1 MKKILC
7 IAAALALAA
16 GLSSCKYMQIGPKG
30 EGEFVYA
37 DSLVPYN
44 DVDLNSMKKEGI
56 ARAQK
61 AAVEK
66 VAGVFVSSSTTV
78 DHSTVVQNEIMAKSE
93 GFIRKYYVMKS
104 YRKGD
109 DWFTQIKALVLVT
122 NISDIIRQ
130 SDEST
135 LVKKTNIMVAS
146 RELINGEVSLTQDCK
161 QAVYSA
167 MKNAPFAL
175 LNGDNLSD
183 NNIEDPVP
191 VIDKARSDGARFI
204 IIADVS
210 AAPLSILGTVTTPFK
225 TYRASVNMRALST
238 RNYGVIATS
247 AAQQSGLD
255 PAEDI
260 AAQKSIA
267 AACESAAKDLL
278 DPLQSAVNSSKTYT
292 LRVTD
297 VNTIERL
304 KSLQDI
310 LKDLREIEDFNL
322 VKYNNSAAD
331 FEVQANI
338 KTADELAAKIIRQYN
353 ANFTVEEI
361 TTKNIVLKLI

>member
-1 MKKILC
+1 MKRILY
-7 IAAALALAA
+7 IVAALALAA
-16 GLSSCKYMQIGPKG
+16 GMTSCKYLQIGPKG
-30 EGEFVYA
+30 EGEYVYA
-37 DSLVPYN
+37 DSLVAYN
-44 DVDLNSMKKEGI
+44 EVDLNSMKKEGI
-56 ARAQK
+56 AAAQK

-78 DHSTVVQNEIMAKSE
+78 DHSTVVQNEIVAKSQ
-93 GFIRKYYVMKS
+93 GFIRKYYIMKS
-104 YRKGD
+104 YRKGEQ
-109 DWFTQIKALVLVT
+109 WFTQIKALVLVT
-122 NISDIIRQ
+122 DISDIIKQ

-146 RELINGEVSLTQDCK
+146 RELINGQTSLTQDCK
-161 QAVYSA
+161 QAVYKA
-167 MKNAPFAL
+167 MKNAPYSL

-267 AACESAAKDLL
+267 AACEAAAKDLI
-278 DPLQSAVNSSKTYT
+278 DPLQSAVNSAKTYN

-304 KSLQDI
+304 KSLQGI

-322 VKYNNSAAD
+322 VKYTNSAAY

-338 KTADELAAKIIRQYN
+338 KTSDELAAKIIRQYN
-353 ANFTVEEI
+353 ENFTVTQI
-361 TTKNIVLKLI
+361 STKDIELKFM

>member
-1 MKKILC
+1 MRRILYI
-7 IAAALALAA
+7 IAALTLVA
-16 GLSSCKYMQIGPKG
+16 GVSSCKYLQIGPKG
-30 EGEFVYA
+30 EGEFVLA

-44 DVDLNSMKKEGI
+44 EVDPNAMKKEGI
-56 ARAQK
+56 IAAQK

-78 DHSTVVQNEIMAKSE
+78 DHSAVVQNEIVAKSA

-104 YRKGD
+104 YRKAD
-109 DWFTQIKALVLVT
+109 QWFTQIKALVLVT
-122 NISDIIRQ
+122 DISDIIRQ

-135 LVKKTNIMVAS
+135 LVKKTNVMVAS

-161 QAVYSA
+161 QAVYRA
-167 MKNAPFAL
+167 MKNAPFSL

-183 NNIEDPVP
+183 NNIADPVP
-191 VIDKARSDGARFI
+191 VIDKARNDGARFI

-238 RNYGVIATS
+238 RNYGVVATS

-255 PAEDI
+255 PSEEI
-260 AAQKSIA
+260 AAQKSIS
-267 AACESAAKDLL
+267 AACEAAAKDLL
-278 DPLQSAVNSSKTYT
+278 DPLQSAVNSAKTYN

-304 KSLQDI
+304 KSLQNI
-310 LKDLREIEDFNL
+310 LRDLREIEDFNL

-338 KTADELAAKIIRQYN
+338 KTSDELAAKIIRQYN
-353 ANFTVEEI
+353 ENFTVSEI
-361 TTKNIVLKLI
+361 TTKNIILKFM